1 MTRLLLLLAVYSC
14 CFSTAFAQAEAILS
28 TQYKEQAIETLNR
41 LMNERYVFPD
51 VAKATEAH
59 LLSQLKSGHF
69 EQFET
74 DETFAEA
81 LTESVQSI
89 NKDKH
94 MRIRANRRYEA
105 APNTPEHRI
114 EEQLARIERSRRQNY
129 GFSSVQLLE
138 GNVGY
143 LDLRGFAGLESGK
156 EHADAA
162 MALLDRSDAII
173 FDLRQNG
180 GGSPRMVQYL
190 CSLFFDEKVHLNS
203 LYWREGDVTEEFWT
217 LDEVGGV
224 KLPDIPLFIITS
236 SRTFSGAEEFSYN
249 MQTRERAT
257 LVGETTGGGANP
269 GGTVSIN
276 DNLRVFIPVGRAINP
291 VTQTNWEGVGVV
303 PEVKVSSEDAY
314 DKTLALA
321 QEAAQAYREQ
331 KKDEHVQML
340 MNLNGQFTV
349 YETGKSEEAIFSHL
363 KDCTTAGLIGEG
375 QINGLGYEHLME
387 LEKPEIAEAIFRA
400 NTILYPESAN
410 VYDSYGEA
418 LMMNGKLEQSAENF
432 ARAVELASKNND
444 GNLEVF
450 QRNLAN
456 VKRKMEAKE

>member
-1 MTRLLLLLAVYSC
+1 MTRLLLLLAVCVC
-14 CFSTAFAQAEAILS
+14 CCNTSVAQENTSLS
-28 TQYKEQAIETLNR
+28 DEYKEQAIETLNR
-41 LMNERYVFPD
+41 LMNERYVFPK
-51 VAKATEAH
+51 VAKATEEH
-59 LLSQLKSGHF
+59 LLEQLEAGHF
-69 EQFET
+69 DQFET
-74 DETFAEA
+74 DEAFAEA

-114 EEQLARIERSRRQNY
+114 EEQLSWMERSRRNNY

-143 LDLRGFAGLESGK
+143 LDLRGFAGLENGK

-162 MALLDRSDAII
+162 MALLDRTDAVI
-173 FDLRQNG
+173 FDLRKNG

-190 CSLFFDEKVHLNS
+190 CSFFFDEKVHLNS
-203 LYWREGDVTEEFWT
+203 LYWREGDITEEFWT
-217 LDEVGGV
+217 LDKVGGV
-224 KLPDIPLFIITS
+224 KMPDVPLFVMTS
-236 SRTFSGAEEFSYN
+236 DRTFSGAEEFSYN

-257 LVGETTGGGANP
+257 LIGETTGGGANP
-269 GGTVSIN
+269 GGTVPIN
-276 DNLRVFIPVGRAINP
+276 ENLRVFIPVGRAINP
-291 VTQTNWEGVGVV
+291 VTKTNWEGVGVV
-303 PEVKVSSEDAY
+303 PEIKVSADEAY

-321 QEAAQAYREQ
+321 QEAAETYRLQ
-331 KKDEHVQML
+331 KKEEYTKML
-340 MNLNGQFTV
+340 MSLNDQFTEYV
-349 YETGKSEEAIFSHL
+349 SGKSEEAILAHL
-363 KDCTTAGLIGEG
+363 EQCTAKGLIGEG
-375 QINGLGYEHLME
+375 EVNGLGYEHLMQ
-387 LEKPEIAEAIFRA
+387 LEKPQIAEAIFRA

-418 LMMNGKLEQSAENF
+418 LMMNGKMEKAMVNYE
-432 ARAVELASKNND
+432 RAVELAIKNED

-456 VKRKMEAKE
+456 IKREMEAKK